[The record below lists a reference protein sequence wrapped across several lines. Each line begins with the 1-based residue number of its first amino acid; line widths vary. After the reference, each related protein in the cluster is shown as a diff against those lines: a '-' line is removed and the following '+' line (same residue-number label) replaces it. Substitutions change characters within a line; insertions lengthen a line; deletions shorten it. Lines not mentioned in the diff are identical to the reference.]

1 MCGTF
6 YSVIGRHV
14 AQEFRVGWF
23 RGPANPPGPRL
34 GGPGGLA
41 GPPSRFVSEQGTSSQ
56 HIQSIGRRIALR
68 IRHPEGEFRRLVG
81 LRIRLIIG

>member
-23 RGPANPPGPRL
+23 RGPANPP
-34 GGPGGLA
+34 